1 MSASRPQWHE
11 FANREALAETLAR
24 DCADALEKAIAA
36 QGGASLAV
44 SGGSTP
50 GLLFDA
56 LSRMRLDWPKVVV
69 TLVDERF
76 VPPSSDRSNEGL
88 VRRRLLV
95 NEARLARFLPLYAEG
110 QTIDAAA
117 DEVEAGLALMAAR
130 LDVAVLG
137 MGTDAHT
144 ASYFP
149 DAPNL
154 DALTDRGQRR
164 RVMPVETVSGG
175 EPRLTLTMPVIAGA
189 GLLAL
194 HIEGRE
200 KRDVLER
207 ALASTDPRLPVARV
221 FDAAPHLKVY
231 WAP

>member
-1 MSASRPQWHE
+1 MSVPKPQWRE
-11 FANREALAETLAR
+11 FPTREALAETLAR
-24 DCADALEKAIAA
+24 DIADALERAIAA
-36 QGGASLAV
+36 RNGASLAV

-50 GLLFDA
+50 GLLFDSLA
-56 LSRMRLDWPKVVV
+56 RLRLDWPKVVV

-95 NEARLARFLPLYAEG
+95 NEARFARFLPLYAEER
-110 QTIDAAA
+110 TIDVAA
-117 DEVEAGLALMAAR
+117 DEAEAGLALMAAR

-137 MGTDAHT
+137 MGADAHT

-154 DALTDRGQRR
+154 DALTDPDQRR
-164 RVMPVETVSGG
+164 RVLPVETVSGS
-175 EPRLTLTMPVIAGA
+175 EPRLTLTMPMIVGA

-194 HIEGRE
+194 HIEGQE
-200 KRDVLER
+200 KRDVLEQ
-207 ALASTDPRLPVARV
+207 ALRSSDPRAPIARV
-221 FDAAPHLKVY
+221 ADAAPHLKVY